1 MDSLISIWPAP
12 SMRGFPQNRQIGTAL
27 PLAVMNRIRRQNGG
41 VALAS
46 WMSPLTGG
54 MGLLAAR
61 RAIRAL
67 RRSAH
72 RVLLNTAGT
81 AARIGRS
88 GSGRDGD
95 RGPHHHGDGGGEGKP
110 IA

>member
-1 MDSLISIWPAP
+1 MVCQWAPAVVHAHAQITPISTHHRLQRRAQMAAP
-12 SMRGFPQNRQIGTAL
+12 
-27 PLAVMNRIRRQNGG
+27 NGG
-41 VALAS
+41 VALAF

-61 RAIRAL
+61 RAMRAL
-67 RRSAH
+67 RWSAH
-72 RVLLNTAGT
+72 RVLLNAAGT
-81 AARIGRS
+81 AARIGRP

-95 RGPHHHGDGGGEGKP
+95 RGPDHHRDGGGEGKP